1 LRERSERVGH
11 AFILPAASPTHD
23 YSTGRI
29 RLLFELIGCKMI
41 KNSKQNSS
49 EELMSQAP
57 MSDITSDDKLWAA
70 LGYVIPIIAIVV
82 LFMED
87 KKSRPYIKFNAVQSL
102 VATVILSILST
113 VTCGFGAVLFL
124 IMLWWAYQAYMGQD
138 VKIPWVS
145 DFIHKQGWA

>member
-1 LRERSERVGH
+1 MVQIQPKI
-11 AFILPAASPTHD
+11 F
-23 YSTGRI
+23 
-29 RLLFELIGCKMI
+29 
-41 KNSKQNSS
+41 S

-57 MSDITSDDKLWAA
+57 MSDLTSDDKLWAA

-138 VKIPWVS
+138 VRIPMIS
-145 DFIHKQGWA
+145 DFIRNQGWA